1 MTNNRPRD
9 DRPHYGQQ
17 RHHGRAVAAVAV
29 QGSSGSAGQHGTVAA
44 AVQQQQQQRCGGAE
58 PMLGSSIFLI
68 CLGAL
73 FWTCLYLL
81 RFCKNIRAFKIN

>member
-9 DRPHYGQQ
+9 DRPHYDQQ
-17 RHHGRAVAAVAV
+17 RHRSRAVAAVAA
-29 QGSSGSAGQHGTVAA
+29 QGSSGSAGQRGTVAA
-44 AVQQQQQQRCGGAE
+44 AVQQRRRGGAE
-58 PMLGSSIFLI
+58 PMLGRSIFLI